1 MDIID
6 YFALERMYRERR
18 KLRKKVY
25 VIAEIGGLR
34 REGKIIKEAE
44 GRWLIDFYPYEDEKG
59 ERMERGGRMYLNIR
73 EFDIHPIDRQEFDI
87 YVEALYDE
95 YGYT

>member
-18 KLRKKVY
+18 KVRQKVY
-25 VIAEIGGLR
+25 IVAEVGGLQ

-44 GRWLIDFYPYEDEKG
+44 GRWLIEFYPYENG
-59 ERMERGGRMYLNIR
+59 ERFERGGRLYMSIR
-73 EFDIHPIDRQEFDI
+73 DFDIHPIDRQIFEQ
-87 YVEALYDE
+87 YVEALYNE
-95 YGYT
+95 YGQG